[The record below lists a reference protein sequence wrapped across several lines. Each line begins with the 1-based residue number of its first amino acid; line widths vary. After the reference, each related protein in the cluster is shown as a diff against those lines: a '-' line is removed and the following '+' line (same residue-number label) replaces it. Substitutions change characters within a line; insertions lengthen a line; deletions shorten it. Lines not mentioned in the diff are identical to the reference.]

1 MMSKPTAMSLFS
13 GMGGDTLG
21 LTQAGFDVIAFNEYE
36 KAAIDTHMA
45 NFPESKLICDPSQK
59 KPKDRNDIT
68 KIPDAIFAEYKDK
81 VDLIFAGH
89 PCFIAGTQVLTKN
102 GYKNIEKVTLDDEL
116 LTHKNNF
123 KSIVNLQ
130 RKNYSDLLYKFDV
143 KYHPHIIECTKE
155 HPFYVRNKNSKPLWK
170 EAQQITKND
179 YFGMVINNRENVPK
193 FTFEKKVNATTS
205 REVSINL
212 DKEDY
217 WFTMGYF
224 IGNGWIQDT
233 VKYNGNHRHIIR
245 FAINDNDIEYVVRR
259 IGEVMNIH
267 DVKCDSG
274 KCKKFGC
281 SNFLW
286 YNILKKFGKYAH
298 NKLIPEWVQDAPIHL
313 ISEFIE
319 GYKRADGS
327 VRQNENIRFTTVSL
341 NLALGLQRLYLK
353 LGHIFGVKKTIRDRQ
368 TIIDG
373 RLVNQRDTYCVSGYT
388 RQLMRKQI
396 AFIEDGYG
404 WFPLFDILSETIN
417 DEIVYNFEVDDDNS
431 YIVENVV
438 VHNCQ
443 GFSQGGKK
451 LPDDPRNTLFRE
463 FARVAKI
470 VRPKFIIGENVDGLL
485 SRKTATGENYIDVI
499 VKEFNDLG
507 YNVQYQ
513 VCHVVQYG
521 IPQLRK
527 RLVYVGIRNDLGK
540 TFQFPSV
547 LNDGK
552 TNLPGLIDIVSFS
565 MEGAIRIEPD
575 DFDMSSIPD
584 ECIVTDMNN
593 NEYQDSSVHPYL
605 TLKAKTRN
613 SEYNGVVHNKT
624 LSFAKRESPIHAEI
638 VDIRSPSK
646 TIICTYDHQPR
657 LFIPLRNLNGFFL
670 RPFTSSELKQIQGFP
685 SHYLLRGNKK
695 EQIKQIGNAVPP
707 PLIHIIANKGI
718 LSLCGGTLL
727 TKY

>member
-1 MMSKPTAMSLFS
+1 MSKPTAISLFS

-21 LTQAGFDVIAFNEYE
+21 LTRAGFDVIAFNEYE
-36 KAAIDTHMA
+36 KAAIETHIA

-89 PCFIAGTQVLTKN
+89 PCFVAGTQVLTKN

-130 RKNYSDLLYKFDV
+130 RKNYSGLFYKFDV

-155 HPFYVRNKNSKPLWK
+155 HPFYVRNQNSKPLWK

-179 YFGMVINNRENVPK
+179 YFGMVINNRENVPQ
-193 FTFEKKVNATTS
+193 FTFQKKVNATAY
-205 REVSINL
+205 RDVSVIL
-212 DKEDY
+212 DKEEY

-233 VKYNGNHRHIIR
+233 GKSNGNHRHTIR

-259 IGEVMNIH
+259 ISEVMNIH

-281 SNFLW
+281 SDFLW

-313 ISEFIE
+313 IREFIE

-327 VRQNENIRFTTVSL
+327 VRQNENIRFTTVSQ
-341 NLALGLQRLYLK
+341 NLALGLQRLYFK
-353 LGHIFGVKKTIRDRQ
+353 MGFIFSVKKTIREKE

-373 RLVNQRDTYCVSGYT
+373 RIVNQRDTYCVSGYT
-388 RQLMRKQI
+388 RELMRKQA
-396 AFIEDGYG
+396 AFIQDGYV
-404 WFPLFDILSETIN
+404 WFPLFDILSENVN
-417 DEIVYNFEVDDDNS
+417 DMPVYNFEVKDDNS

-451 LPDDPRNTLFRE
+451 MPDDPRNTLFRE

-485 SRKTATGENYIDVI
+485 SRKTANGENYFDVI

-507 YNVQYQ
+507 YDIYHQ
-513 VCHVVQYG
+513 VCHAVQYG

-527 RLVYVGIRNDLGK
+527 RLVYVGVRNDLGK
-540 TFQFPSV
+540 TFQFPSG

-552 TNLPGLIDIVSFS
+552 TNLPGLRDIVSFS
-565 MEGAIRIEPD
+565 MEGAIQIEPA
-575 DFDMSSIPD
+575 DFDMSSIPPQ
-584 ECIVTDMNN
+584 CIVTDMDND
-593 NEYQDSSVHPYL
+593 ESQDSNIHPYL

-613 SEYNGVVHNKT
+613 SEYNGVVHNQT
-624 LSFAKRESPIHAEI
+624 LSFAKRASPIHAEI
-638 VDIRSPSK
+638 VDIRYPSK

-657 LFIPLRNLNGFFL
+657 LFVPLRNLYGLFL
-670 RPFTSSELKQIQGFP
+670 RPFSTNELKQIQGFP
-685 SHYLLRGNKK
+685 PHYLLRGNKK

-707 PLIHIIANKGI
+707 TLIHFISYKGI
-718 LSLCGGTLL
+718 LPLCEPH
-727 TKY
+727 